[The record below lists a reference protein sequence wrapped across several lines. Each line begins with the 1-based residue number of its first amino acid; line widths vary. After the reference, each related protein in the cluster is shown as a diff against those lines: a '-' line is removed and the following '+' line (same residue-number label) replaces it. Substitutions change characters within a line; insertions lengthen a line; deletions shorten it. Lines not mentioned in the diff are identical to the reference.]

1 MQSTYILSRKIQKL
15 SNTITQRRNRDLK
28 KLGLTAEQADALLF
42 FRAHPE
48 SAAADLKTHLS
59 VTHQAAR
66 AIVERM
72 VNKGLLITR
81 VSSHDARYKV
91 VTLTAQ
97 GETIFKELHTL
108 LYDWDQ
114 AVCKNLSDIQ
124 REQLLE
130 LLRLVTDSREDR
142 KEGSEPCTRP

>member
-28 KLGLTAEQADALLF
+28 KLGLTAEH
-42 FRAHPE
+42 AHPE

-97 GETIFKELHTL
+97 GEELHETMQRNCTDFGDVLLDHISAEERDTL
-108 LYDWDQ
+108 LKLITQTLDNL
-114 AVCKNLSDIQ
+114 KNS
-124 REQLLE
+124 
-130 LLRLVTDSREDR
+130 
-142 KEGSEPCTRP
+142 